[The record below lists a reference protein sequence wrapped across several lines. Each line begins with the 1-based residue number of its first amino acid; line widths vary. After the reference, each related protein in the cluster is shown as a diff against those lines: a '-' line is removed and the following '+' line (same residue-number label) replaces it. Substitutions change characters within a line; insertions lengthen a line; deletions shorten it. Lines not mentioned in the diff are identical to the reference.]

1 MATIYL
7 PNPPKLDCDATG
19 KISFKQLDEYFRTIG
34 QIPNQLKIQADAV
47 ADDCGGD
54 LIKAIQTMEKLIDD
68 ITGFL
73 MTDVFKKLK
82 SKEQEME
89 FKVREFFKEIDI
101 FFQKKIVEILA
112 KILKLLG
119 VPNPL
124 MIPIPFIGPVPLPDD
139 KGGVENYQ
147 PKLGDLFTK
156 AGKVKVKACIAYDVE
171 RIKKFFDIKGKYDG
185 KLGIKS
191 PEHEAEEVWQKIVAW
206 IKKTLDDFIFS
217 CAEAIVN
224 VLGKIPIIG
233 PILKKLL
240 AAYTDPTV
248 TVEQAF
254 KTMMDEFKAKIE
266 KSIDDVLSGKA
277 AENLAGKIIDQLID
291 KILNFP
297 IPLFGTLGAVLGISI
312 EEEYKK
318 KKVIFKESSLHKIE
332 DAFEDTLNKIRAF
345 FRGGFIKAIHDI
357 ILKAPGWI
365 LQNFPIVGKI
375 FKIIQKIVR
384 ILTGKITICDVVN
397 LILPPIFNLSKLML
411 AFIPSCVRIEYT
423 EDGLAPK

>member
-1 MATIYL
+1 MGTIYL
-7 PNPPKLDCDATG
+7 PNAPKLDCDASG

-34 QIPNQLKIQADAV
+34 QIPNQLKIQADQV
-47 ADDCGGD
+47 AQDCAPG
-54 LIKAIQTMEKLIDD
+54 LVKAIEQMEKLIDD

-89 FKVREFFKEIDI
+89 YKVREFFKEIDI
-101 FFQKKIVEILA
+101 FFQKKIVEILT

-124 MIPIPFIGPVPLPDD
+124 TIPIPYIGPVPLPND

-147 PKLGDLFTK
+147 PVLGDLFTK
-156 AGKVKVKACIAYDVE
+156 AGKAKVKACIAYDVE
-171 RIKKFFDIKGKYDG
+171 RIKKFFGVDGKFDG

-191 PEHEAEEVWQKIVAW
+191 IEHEAEEIWQKMVAW

-240 AAYTDPTV
+240 AAWVDPTV

-266 KSIDDVLSGKA
+266 KSIDDVLSGKT
-277 AENLAGKIIDQLID
+277 AENLAGKIIDELID

-297 IPLFGTLGAVLGISI
+297 IPLFGTLGNLLGISI
-312 EEEYKK
+312 EDEYKK
-318 KKVIFKESSLHKIE
+318 KKIISKESILNKIE
-332 DAFEDTLNKIRAF
+332 DAFEDALAKIRAF
-345 FRGGFIKAIHDI
+345 FRGGFIKAINDI

-365 LQNFPIVGKI
+365 LKNFPIVGKI
-375 FKIIQKIVR
+375 LKIVEKIVR